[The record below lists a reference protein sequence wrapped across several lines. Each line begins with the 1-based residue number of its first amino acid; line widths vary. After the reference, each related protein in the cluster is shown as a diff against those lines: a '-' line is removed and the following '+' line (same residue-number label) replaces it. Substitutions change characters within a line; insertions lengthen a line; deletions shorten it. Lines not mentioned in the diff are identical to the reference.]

1 MGRGNSRYL
10 DEVMSRPQELS
21 SEFVRALQEVVGAG
35 HVLTDDLDA
44 YGTDWT
50 GRFIGSPSVVVR
62 PATTSEVSQVLQLCS
77 KHNVAVVPQG
87 GNTGLVGGT
96 VADEGHVIVSTR
108 RLNSLGPVDAVS
120 QQISVGAGVTVEQVH
135 EASKIHGLRYA
146 VDFGARGSATIGG
159 TIATNAGGINVLRF
173 GSTRHQVVG
182 IEAVL
187 PNGDVIEHMAGL
199 MKDNTGYDLASLMC
213 GSEGTLGI
221 VTAARLRLLPLH
233 STKTTVLLGCDS
245 TQEVVNVVQGIRQQF
260 DSLDAAELFY
270 ADGANL
276 VAQAFNVAIP
286 FTASVYLLLEFS
298 ADVDLASDIERHLVQ
313 SNFSGP
319 SAVAQ
324 DELGRARLWRLREEH
339 TAAIS
344 THGVPHKFDVT
355 VAVSNLPD
363 FIGETRQRI
372 FETHAD
378 WTVFIFGH
386 AADGNMHVN
395 VLGPSATDELVDEI
409 VLQVVAEF
417 NGSISAEHGIGS
429 AKKKWLSLSRS
440 HNEIA
445 MMKAIKGAIDPQ
457 GMMNPNTLFVT

>member
-1 MGRGNSRYL
+1 MTGQEKALNSACV
-10 DEVMSRPQELS
+10 E
-21 SEFVRALQEVVGAG
+21 ALQQVVGPE
-35 HVLTDDLDA
+35 HVLMSDLGS

-50 GRFIGSPSVVVR
+50 GRFIGAPSAVVR
-62 PATTSEVSQVLQLCS
+62 PANTSEVSQILQVCS
-77 KHNVAVVPQG
+77 KYNIAVVPQG

-108 RLNSLGPVDAVS
+108 RLQSLGPVDVAS
-120 QQISVGAGVTVEQVH
+120 PQISVGAGTTVEQVQ
-135 EASKIHGLRYA
+135 EVATSHGLRYA

-199 MKDNTGYDLASLMC
+199 IKDNTGYDLASLLC

-221 VTAARLRLLPLH
+221 ITAARLRLVPLH
-233 STKTTVLLGCDS
+233 TSRTTVLLGCES
-245 TQEVVNVVQGIRQQF
+245 TQEVVNVVQGIRQHF

-276 VAQAFNVAIP
+276 VAKAFDVQIP
-286 FTASVYLLLEFS
+286 FLAPAYLLLEFS
-298 ADVDLASDIERHLVQ
+298 ADVDLAADIESHLAQ
-313 SNFSGP
+313 SNFSGV

-324 DELGRARLWRLREEH
+324 DESGRARLWRLREEH

-344 THGVPHKFDVT
+344 VQGVPHKFDVT
-355 VAVSNLPD
+355 VAVSDLPE
-363 FIGETRQRI
+363 FVMKIRQRI
-372 FETHAD
+372 AETNAD

-395 VLGPSATDELVDEI
+395 VLGPSANDELVDEV

-417 NGSISAEHGIGS
+417 KGSISAEHGIGS
-429 AKKKWLSLSRS
+429 AKKKWLPLSRS
-440 HNEIA
+440 QNEIA
-445 MMKAIKGAIDPQ
+445 MMKAIKDAIDPQ
-457 GMMNPNTLFVT
+457 GLMNPNTLFAM

>member
-1 MGRGNSRYL
+1 MQVRLGRGNSGYL
-10 DEVMSRPQELS
+10 DQVNLS
-21 SEFVRALQEVVGAG
+21 PEFVEALRLVVGG
-35 HVLTDDLDA
+35 NNVLAEDLA
-44 YGTDWT
+44 SYGTDWT
-50 GRFIGSPSVVVR
+50 GRFIGSPSLVVR
-62 PATTSEVSQVLQLCS
+62 PGSTSEVSQVMHLCS
-77 KHNVAVVPQG
+77 QHNVAVVPQG

-96 VADEGHVIVSTR
+96 LADDGQIILSTSR
-108 RLNSLGPVDAVS
+108 INWIGSIDAVS
-120 QQISVGAGVTVEQVH
+120 QQISVGAGATVEQVQ
-135 EASKIHGLRYA
+135 ESAKQFGLRYA
-146 VDFGARGSATIGG
+146 VDFGARGSAMIGG
-159 TIATNAGGINVLRF
+159 TIATNAGGINVLRY
-173 GSTRHQVVG
+173 GSTRQQLVG

-199 MKDNTGYDLASLMC
+199 IKDNTGYDIASLLC

-233 STKTTVLLGCDS
+233 TSRTTVLLGCDS
-245 TQEVVNVVQGIRQQF
+245 TEEVVHVVQGVRQQF

-276 VAQAFNVAIP
+276 VAEAFNVAIP
-286 FTASVYLLLEFS
+286 FVAPVYLLLEFS
-298 ADVDLASDIERHLVQ
+298 AEVDLASDIERHLAQ
-313 SNFSGP
+313 SNFAGL

-355 VAVSNLPD
+355 VAVSDLPK
-363 FIGETRQRI
+363 FIVKTRQRI
-372 FETHAD
+372 SETNAD
-378 WTVFIFGH
+378 WTVYIFGH

-395 VLGPSATDELVDEI
+395 VLGPSATDELVDEV

-417 NGSISAEHGIGS
+417 KGSISAEHGIGS

-440 HNEIA
+440 QNEIA

-457 GMMNPNTLFVT
+457 GLMNPNNLFAM

>member
-1 MGRGNSRYL
+1 MT
-10 DEVMSRPQELS
+10 SRPQALS
-21 SEFVRALQEVVGAG
+21 SEFVESLQQVVGDA
-35 HVLTDDLDA
+35 HVLTDDLA
-44 YGTDWT
+44 GYGTDWT
-50 GRFIGSPSVVVR
+50 GRFIGAPSVVVR
-62 PATTSEVSQVLQLCS
+62 PANTSEVSHILQLCS
-77 KHNVAVVPQG
+77 KHNIAVVPQG

-96 VADEGHVIVSTR
+96 LASEGHVIVSTR
-108 RLNSLGPVDAVS
+108 RLNSLGPVDAAS

-135 EASKIHGLRYA
+135 EAAKSHGLRYA

-199 MKDNTGYDLASLMC
+199 IKDNTGYDIASLLC

-233 STKTTVLLGCDS
+233 TSRTTILLGCDS

-260 DSLDAAELFY
+260 DSLDAAELFFI
-270 ADGANL
+270 DGANL

-298 ADVDLASDIERHLVQ
+298 ADVDLASDIERHLART
-313 SNFSGP
+313 NFSGS

-324 DELGRARLWRLREEH
+324 DELGRAKLWRLREEH

-344 THGVPHKFDVT
+344 MHGVPHKFDVT
-355 VAVSNLPD
+355 VAVSDLPK
-363 FIGETRQRI
+363 FIEKTRQGI
-372 FETHAD
+372 SETNAD

-395 VLGPSATDELVDEI
+395 VLGPSATDELVDEV

-417 NGSISAEHGIGS
+417 KGSISAEHGIGS

-457 GMMNPNTLFVT
+457 GMMNPNTLFAM

>member
-1 MGRGNSRYL
+1 MQVRLGRGNSGYL
-10 DEVMSRPQELS
+10 DQVSLNP
-21 SEFVRALQEVVGAG
+21 EFVEALRLIVGG
-35 HVLTDDLDA
+35 NNVLAEDLA
-44 YGTDWT
+44 SYGTDWT
-50 GRFIGSPSVVVR
+50 GRFIGSPSLVVR
-62 PATTSEVSQVLQLCS
+62 PGSTSEVSQVMHLCS
-77 KHNVAVVPQG
+77 KHNIAVVPQG

-96 VADEGHVIVSTR
+96 VASEGHVIVSTQ
-108 RLNSLGPVDAVS
+108 RLNSLGPVDAAS

-135 EASKIHGLRYA
+135 EVAKSNGMRYA

-199 MKDNTGYDLASLMC
+199 IKDNTGYDIASLLC

-233 STKTTVLLGCDS
+233 TSRTTVLLGCDS
-245 TQEVVNVVQGIRQQF
+245 TEEVVHVVQRIRQQF

-276 VAQAFNVAIP
+276 VAEAFNVAIP
-286 FTASVYLLLEFS
+286 FVAPVYLLLEFS
-298 ADVDLASDIERHLVQ
+298 ADVDLALDIESHLAQ
-313 SNFSGP
+313 SNFAGL

-324 DELGRARLWRLREEH
+324 DDLGRARLWRLREEH

-344 THGVPHKFDVT
+344 MHGVPHKFDVT
-355 VAVSNLPD
+355 VAVSDLPE
-363 FIGETRQRI
+363 FIVKTRQRI
-372 FETHAD
+372 SETNED
-378 WTVFIFGH
+378 WKVFIFGH

-395 VLGPSATDELVDEI
+395 VLGPSATDELVDEV

-417 NGSISAEHGIGS
+417 KGSISAEHGIGS
-429 AKKKWLSLSRS
+429 AKKMWLSLSRS
-440 HNEIA
+440 QNEIA

-457 GMMNPNTLFVT
+457 GMMNPNTLFAM

>member
-1 MGRGNSRYL
+1 M
-10 DEVMSRPQELS
+10 VTSRPQALS
-21 SEFVRALQEVVGAG
+21 SEFVESLQQVVGDA
-35 HVLTDDLDA
+35 HVLTDDLA
-44 YGTDWT
+44 GYGTDWT
-50 GRFIGSPSVVVR
+50 GRFIGAPSVVVR
-62 PATTSEVSQVLQLCS
+62 PANTSEVSHILQLCS
-77 KHNVAVVPQG
+77 KHNIAVVPQG

-96 VADEGHVIVSTR
+96 LASEGHVIVSTR
-108 RLNSLGPVDAVS
+108 RLNSLGPVDAAS

-135 EASKIHGLRYA
+135 EVAKSNGMRYA

-199 MKDNTGYDLASLMC
+199 MKDNTGYDIASLLC

-233 STKTTVLLGCDS
+233 TSRTTVLLGCDS
-245 TQEVVNVVQGIRQQF
+245 TEEVVHVVQRIRQQF

-276 VAQAFNVAIP
+276 VAEAFNVAIP
-286 FTASVYLLLEFS
+286 FVAPVYLLLEFS
-298 ADVDLASDIERHLVQ
+298 ADVDLALDIESHLAQ
-313 SNFSGP
+313 SNFAGL

-324 DELGRARLWRLREEH
+324 DDLGRARLWRLREEH

-344 THGVPHKFDVT
+344 MHGVPHKFDVT
-355 VAVSNLPD
+355 VAVSDLPE
-363 FIGETRQRI
+363 FIVKTRQRI
-372 FETHAD
+372 SETNED
-378 WTVFIFGH
+378 WKVFIFGH

-395 VLGPSATDELVDEI
+395 VLGPSATDELVDEV

-417 NGSISAEHGIGS
+417 KGSISAEHGIGS

-440 HNEIA
+440 QNEIA

-457 GMMNPNTLFVT
+457 GMMNPNTLFAM

>member
-1 MGRGNSRYL
+1 MTG
-10 DEVMSRPQELS
+10 QEKALS
-21 SEFVRALQEVVGAG
+21 SEFLESLQQVVGSA
-35 HVLTDDLDA
+35 HVLTDDLVG

-50 GRFIGSPSVVVR
+50 GRFIGTPSVVVR
-62 PATTSEVSQVLQLCS
+62 PANTSEVSHILQLCW
-77 KHNVAVVPQG
+77 KHNIAVVPQG

-96 VADEGHVIVSTR
+96 LASEGHVIVSTL

-120 QQISVGAGVTVEQVH
+120 QQISVGAGATVEQVQ
-135 EASKIHGLRYA
+135 EAAKQFGLRYA
-146 VDFGARGSATIGG
+146 VDFGARGSATIGW

-199 MKDNTGYDLASLMC
+199 IKDNTGYDIASLLC

-233 STKTTVLLGCDS
+233 ISRTTVLLGCDS
-245 TQEVVNVVQGIRQQF
+245 TEEVVHVVQRIRQQF

-270 ADGANL
+270 ADGADL
-276 VAQAFNVAIP
+276 VAEAFNVAIP
-286 FTASVYLLLEFS
+286 FVAPVYLLLEFS
-298 ADVDLASDIERHLVQ
+298 ADVDLASDIERHLAQ
-313 SNFSGP
+313 SNFAGL

-324 DELGRARLWRLREEH
+324 DEMGRAGLWRLREEH

-344 THGVPHKFDVT
+344 THGVHHKFDVT
-355 VAVSNLPD
+355 VAVSDLPK
-363 FIGETRQRI
+363 FIEKTRQRI
-372 FETHAD
+372 FETNAD
-378 WTVFIFGH
+378 WTVFIFGN

-395 VLGPSATDELVDEI
+395 VLGPSATDELVDEV

-417 NGSISAEHGIGS
+417 KGSISAEHGIGS

-440 HNEIA
+440 HNEIV

-457 GMMNPNTLFVT
+457 GLMNPNTLFAN

>member
-1 MGRGNSRYL
+1 
-10 DEVMSRPQELS
+10 MSP
-21 SEFVRALQEVVGAG
+21 EFVEALRLIVGG
-35 HVLTDDLDA
+35 NNVLAEDLA
-44 YGTDWT
+44 SYGTDWT
-50 GRFIGSPSVVVR
+50 GRFIGCPSLVVR
-62 PATTSEVSQVLQLCS
+62 PGSTIEVSQVMHLCS
-77 KHNVAVVPQG
+77 QHNVAVVPQG

-96 VADEGHVIVSTR
+96 LADDGQIILSTSR
-108 RLNSLGPVDAVS
+108 INWIGSVDAVS
-120 QQISVGAGVTVEQVH
+120 QQISVGAGVTVEQVQ
-135 EASKIHGLRYA
+135 EAAKQFGLRYA

-187 PNGDVIEHMAGL
+187 PNSDVIEHMAGL
-199 MKDNTGYDLASLMC
+199 IKDNTGYDIASLLC

-233 STKTTVLLGCDS
+233 TSRTTVLLGCGS
-245 TQEVVNVVQGIRQQF
+245 TEEVVHIVQGIRQQF
-260 DSLDAAELFY
+260 NSLDAAELFY

-276 VAQAFNVAIP
+276 VAEAFNVAIP
-286 FTASVYLLLEFS
+286 FATPVYLLLEFS
-298 ADVDLASDIERHLVQ
+298 ADVDLSSDIERHLART
-313 SNFSGP
+313 NFSGS

-355 VAVSNLPD
+355 VAVSDLGR
-363 FIGETRQRI
+363 FIVKTRQRI
-372 FETHAD
+372 SETNAD
-378 WTVFIFGH
+378 WTVYIFGH

>member
-1 MGRGNSRYL
+1 MTGQPKVLTS
-10 DEVMSRPQELS
+10 EVVE
-21 SEFVRALQEVVGAG
+21 ALQQVVGVE
-35 HVLTDDLDA
+35 HVLTSDLSS

-62 PATTSEVSQVLQLCS
+62 PANTSEVSRILMLCS
-77 KHNVAVVPQG
+77 KHNIAVVPQG

-108 RLNSLGPVDAVS
+108 RLNSLGPVDAAS
-120 QQISVGAGVTVEQVH
+120 QQISAGAGVTVEQVH
-135 EASKIHGLRYA
+135 EAVKSHGLRYA

-199 MKDNTGYDLASLMC
+199 IKDNTGYDLASLMC

-233 STKTTVLLGCDS
+233 TSRTTILLGCDS

-260 DSLDAAELFY
+260 DSLDAAEMFY

-276 VAQAFNVAIP
+276 VAEAFNVVIP
-286 FTASVYLLLEFS
+286 FVAPVYLLLEFS
-298 ADVDLASDIERHLVQ
+298 ADVDLASDIDNHLAQ
-313 SNFSGP
+313 SNFAGS

-355 VAVSNLPD
+355 VAVSDLPQL
-363 FIGETRQRI
+363 IEKTRQRI
-372 FETHAD
+372 FETNAD

-395 VLGPSATDELVDEI
+395 VLGPSATDELVDEV

-417 NGSISAEHGIGS
+417 KGSISAEHGIGS

-445 MMKAIKGAIDPQ
+445 MMTAIKGAIDPQ
-457 GMMNPNTLFVT
+457 GMMNPNTLFVM

>member
-1 MGRGNSRYL
+1 VQVRLGRGNSGYL
-10 DEVMSRPQELS
+10 DQVSLS
-21 SEFVRALQEVVGAG
+21 PEFVEALRLVVGG
-35 HVLTDDLDA
+35 NNVLAEGLA
-44 YGTDWT
+44 SYGTDWT
-50 GRFIGSPSVVVR
+50 GRFIGSPSLVVR
-62 PATTSEVSQVLQLCS
+62 PGSTSEVSEVMHLCS
-77 KHNVAVVPQG
+77 QHNVAVVPQG

-96 VADEGHVIVSTR
+96 LADDGQIILSTSR
-108 RLNSLGPVDAVS
+108 INWIGSVDAVS
-120 QQISVGAGVTVEQVH
+120 QQISVGAGVTVEQVQ
-135 EASKIHGLRYA
+135 ESAKQFGLRYA
-146 VDFGARGSATIGG
+146 VDFGARGSAMIGG
-159 TIATNAGGINVLRF
+159 TIATNAGGINVLRY
-173 GSTRHQVVG
+173 GSTRQQLVG

-199 MKDNTGYDLASLMC
+199 IKDNTGYDITSLLC

-233 STKTTVLLGCDS
+233 TSRTTVLLGCDS
-245 TQEVVNVVQGIRQQF
+245 TEEVVHVVQGVRQQF

-276 VAQAFNVAIP
+276 VAEAFNVAIP
-286 FTASVYLLLEFS
+286 FVAPVYLLLEFS
-298 ADVDLASDIERHLVQ
+298 ADVDLASDIERHLAQ
-313 SNFSGP
+313 SNFAGL

-355 VAVSNLPD
+355 VAVSDLPK
-363 FIGETRQRI
+363 FIVKTRQRI
-372 FETHAD
+372 FETNAD
-378 WTVFIFGH
+378 WSVFIFGH

-395 VLGPSATDELVDEI
+395 VMGPTANDELVDEV
-409 VLQVVAEF
+409 VLQVVADF

-440 HNEIA
+440 QTEID

-457 GMMNPNTLFVT
+457 GLMNPNTLFV

>member
-1 MGRGNSRYL
+1 
-10 DEVMSRPQELS
+10 
-21 SEFVRALQEVVGAG
+21 
-35 HVLTDDLDA
+35 
-44 YGTDWT
+44 
-50 GRFIGSPSVVVR
+50 
-62 PATTSEVSQVLQLCS
+62 VSHILQLCS
-77 KHNVAVVPQG
+77 KHNIAVVPQG

-96 VADEGHVIVSTR
+96 LASEGHVIVSTR
-108 RLNSLGPVDAVS
+108 RLNSLGPVDAAS

-135 EASKIHGLRYA
+135 EAAKSHGLRYA

-199 MKDNTGYDLASLMC
+199 IKDNTGYDIASLLC

-233 STKTTVLLGCDS
+233 TSRTTILLGCDS

-260 DSLDAAELFY
+260 DSLDAAELFFI
-270 ADGANL
+270 DGANL
-276 VAQAFNVAIP
+276 VAEAFNVAIP
-286 FTASVYLLLEFS
+286 FVAPVYLLLEFS
-298 ADVDLASDIERHLVQ
+298 ADVDLASDIESHLAQ
-313 SNFSGP
+313 SNFAGL

-324 DELGRARLWRLREEH
+324 DELGRAKLWRLREEH

-344 THGVPHKFDVT
+344 MHGVPHKFDVT
-355 VAVSNLPD
+355 VAVSDLPK
-363 FIGETRQRI
+363 FIEKTRQGI
-372 FETHAD
+372 SETNAD

-395 VLGPSATDELVDEI
+395 VLGPSATDELVDEV

-417 NGSISAEHGIGS
+417 KGSISAEHGIGS

-457 GMMNPNTLFVT
+457 GMMNPNTLFAM

>member
-1 MGRGNSRYL
+1 
-10 DEVMSRPQELS
+10 MSP
-21 SEFVRALQEVVGAG
+21 EFVEALRLIVGG
-35 HVLTDDLDA
+35 NNVLAEDLA
-44 YGTDWT
+44 SYGTDWT
-50 GRFIGSPSVVVR
+50 GRFIGCPSLVVR
-62 PATTSEVSQVLQLCS
+62 PGSTIEVSQVMHLCS
-77 KHNVAVVPQG
+77 QHNVAVVPQG

-96 VADEGHVIVSTR
+96 LADDGQIILSTSR
-108 RLNSLGPVDAVS
+108 IIWIGSVDVVS
-120 QQISVGAGVTVEQVH
+120 QQISVGAGVTVEQVQ
-135 EASKIHGLRYA
+135 EAAKQFGLRYA

-187 PNGDVIEHMAGL
+187 PNSDVIEHMAGL
-199 MKDNTGYDLASLMC
+199 IKDNTGYDIASLLC

-233 STKTTVLLGCDS
+233 TSRTTVLLGCGS
-245 TQEVVNVVQGIRQQF
+245 TEEVVHIVQGIRQQF
-260 DSLDAAELFY
+260 NSLDAAELFY

-276 VAQAFNVAIP
+276 VAEAFNVAIP
-286 FTASVYLLLEFS
+286 FATPVYLLLEFS
-298 ADVDLASDIERHLVQ
+298 ADVDLSSDIERHLART
-313 SNFSGP
+313 NFSGS

-355 VAVSNLPD
+355 VAVSDLGR
-363 FIGETRQRI
+363 FIVKTRQRI
-372 FETHAD
+372 SETNAD
-378 WTVFIFGH
+378 WTVYIFGH

-395 VLGPSATDELVDEI
+395 VLGPSATDELVDEV

-417 NGSISAEHGIGS
+417 KGSISAEHGIGS
-429 AKKKWLSLSRS
+429 AKKKWLSMSRS
-440 HNEIA
+440 QNEIA

-457 GMMNPNTLFVT
+457 GLMNPNTLFVT

>member
-1 MGRGNSRYL
+1 
-10 DEVMSRPQELS
+10 
-21 SEFVRALQEVVGAG
+21 
-35 HVLTDDLDA
+35 
-44 YGTDWT
+44 
-50 GRFIGSPSVVVR
+50 
-62 PATTSEVSQVLQLCS
+62 
-77 KHNVAVVPQG
+77 
-87 GNTGLVGGT
+87 
-96 VADEGHVIVSTR
+96 
-108 RLNSLGPVDAVS
+108 
-120 QQISVGAGVTVEQVH
+120 
-135 EASKIHGLRYA
+135 LRYA

-199 MKDNTGYDLASLMC
+199 IKDNTGYDIASLLC

-221 VTAARLRLLPLH
+221 VSAARLRLLPLH
-233 STKTTVLLGCDS
+233 TSRTTVLLGCDS
-245 TQEVVNVVQGIRQQF
+245 TEEVVHVVQGIRQQF

-276 VAQAFNVAIP
+276 VAEAFNVAIP
-286 FTASVYLLLEFS
+286 FVAPVYLLLEFS
-298 ADVDLASDIERHLVQ
+298 ADVDLASDIDKHLAQ
-313 SNFSGP
+313 SKFAGS

-324 DELGRARLWRLREEH
+324 DELGRAKLWRLREEH

-355 VAVSNLPD
+355 VAVSDLPE
-363 FIGETRQRI
+363 FIDKTRQRI
-372 FETHAD
+372 SETNAD
-378 WTVFIFGH
+378 WKVFIFGH

-395 VLGPSATDELVDEI
+395 VLGPSATDELVDEV

-417 NGSISAEHGIGS
+417 KGSISAEHGIGS

-440 HNEIA
+440 HNEIV

-457 GMMNPNTLFVT
+457 GLMNPNTLFAN

>member
-1 MGRGNSRYL
+1 M
-10 DEVMSRPQELS
+10 
-21 SEFVRALQEVVGAG
+21 
-35 HVLTDDLDA
+35 H
-44 YGTDWT
+44 
-50 GRFIGSPSVVVR
+50 
-62 PATTSEVSQVLQLCS
+62 LCS
-77 KHNVAVVPQG
+77 QHNVAVAPQG

-96 VADEGHVIVSTR
+96 LADDGQIILSTSR
-108 RLNSLGPVDAVS
+108 IKWIGSVDALS
-120 QQISVGAGVTVEQVH
+120 QQISVGAGVTVEQVQ
-135 EASKIHGLRYA
+135 EAAKQFDLRYA

-199 MKDNTGYDLASLMC
+199 IKDNTGYDIASLLC

-221 VTAARLRLLPLH
+221 VTAARLRLVPRR
-233 STKTTVLLGCDS
+233 TRRVTALLGCDS
-245 TQEVVNVVQGIRQQF
+245 TEEVVHVVQEIRQQF

-276 VAQAFNVAIP
+276 VAEAFNVAIP
-286 FTASVYLLLEFS
+286 FVAPVYLLLEFS
-298 ADVDLASDIERHLVQ
+298 ADVDLASDIERHLAQ
-313 SNFSGP
+313 SNFAGL

-344 THGVPHKFDVT
+344 MHGVPHKFDVT
-355 VAVSNLPD
+355 VAVSDLPE
-363 FIGETRQRI
+363 FIVKTRQRI
-372 FETHAD
+372 SETNAD
-378 WTVFIFGH
+378 WKVFIFGH

-395 VLGPSATDELVDEI
+395 VLGPSATDELVDEV

-417 NGSISAEHGIGS
+417 KGSISAEHGIGS

-440 HNEIA
+440 QNEIA

-457 GMMNPNTLFVT
+457 GMMNPNTLFAM

>member
-1 MGRGNSRYL
+1 
-10 DEVMSRPQELS
+10 MSP
-21 SEFVRALQEVVGAG
+21 EFVEALRLIVGG
-35 HVLTDDLDA
+35 NNVLAEDLA
-44 YGTDWT
+44 SYGTDWT
-50 GRFIGSPSVVVR
+50 GRFIGCPSLVVR
-62 PATTSEVSQVLQLCS
+62 PGSTIEVSQVMHLCS
-77 KHNVAVVPQG
+77 QHNVAVVPQG

-96 VADEGHVIVSTR
+96 LADDGQIILSTSR
-108 RLNSLGPVDAVS
+108 INWIGSVDAVS
-120 QQISVGAGVTVEQVH
+120 QQISVGAGVTVEQVQ
-135 EASKIHGLRYA
+135 EAAKQFGLRYA

-187 PNGDVIEHMAGL
+187 PNSDVIEHMAGL
-199 MKDNTGYDLASLMC
+199 IKDNTGYDIASLLC

-233 STKTTVLLGCDS
+233 TSRTTVLLGCGS
-245 TQEVVNVVQGIRQQF
+245 TEEVVHIVQGIRQQF
-260 DSLDAAELFY
+260 NSLDAAELFY

-276 VAQAFNVAIP
+276 VAEAFNVAIP
-286 FTASVYLLLEFS
+286 FATPVYLLLEFS
-298 ADVDLASDIERHLVQ
+298 ADVDLSSDIERHLART
-313 SNFSGP
+313 NFSGS

-355 VAVSNLPD
+355 VAVSDLGR
-363 FIGETRQRI
+363 FIVKTRQRI
-372 FETHAD
+372 SETNAD
-378 WTVFIFGH
+378 WTVYIFGH

-395 VLGPSATDELVDEI
+395 VLGPSATDELVDEV
-409 VLQVVAEF
+409 VLLVVAEF

-457 GMMNPNTLFVT
+457 GLMNPNTLFAM

>member
-1 MGRGNSRYL
+1 MQVRLGRGNSGYL
-10 DEVMSRPQELS
+10 DQVNLS
-21 SEFVRALQEVVGAG
+21 PEFVEALRLIVGG
-35 HVLTDDLDA
+35 NNVLAEDLA
-44 YGTDWT
+44 SYGTDWT
-50 GRFIGSPSVVVR
+50 GRFIGSPSLVVR
-62 PATTSEVSQVLQLCS
+62 PGSTSEVSQVMQLCS

-96 VADEGHVIVSTR
+96 LADDGQIILSTSR
-108 RLNSLGPVDAVS
+108 INWIGSVDAVS
-120 QQISVGAGVTVEQVH
+120 QQISVGAGATVEQVQ
-135 EASKIHGLRYA
+135 EAAKQFDLRYA

-199 MKDNTGYDLASLMC
+199 MKDNTGYDIASLLC

-233 STKTTVLLGCDS
+233 TSRTTVLLGCDS
-245 TQEVVNVVQGIRQQF
+245 TEEVVHVVQRIRQQF

-276 VAQAFNVAIP
+276 VAEAFNVAIP
-286 FTASVYLLLEFS
+286 FVAPVYLLLEFS
-298 ADVDLASDIERHLVQ
+298 ADVDLALDIESHLAQ
-313 SNFSGP
+313 SNFAGL

-324 DELGRARLWRLREEH
+324 DDLGRARLWRLREEH

-355 VAVSNLPD
+355 VAVSDLPE
-363 FIGETRQRI
+363 FIVKTRQRI
-372 FETHAD
+372 SETNED
-378 WTVFIFGH
+378 WKVFIFGH

-395 VLGPSATDELVDEI
+395 VLGPSATDELVDEV

-417 NGSISAEHGIGS
+417 KGSISAEHGIGS

-440 HNEIA
+440 QNEIA

-457 GMMNPNTLFVT
+457 GMMNPNTLFAM

>member
-1 MGRGNSRYL
+1 
-10 DEVMSRPQELS
+10 
-21 SEFVRALQEVVGAG
+21 
-35 HVLTDDLDA
+35 
-44 YGTDWT
+44 
-50 GRFIGSPSVVVR
+50 
-62 PATTSEVSQVLQLCS
+62 
-77 KHNVAVVPQG
+77 
-87 GNTGLVGGT
+87 
-96 VADEGHVIVSTR
+96 VIVSTR
-108 RLNSLGPVDAVS
+108 RLNSLGPVDAAS

-135 EASKIHGLRYA
+135 EAAKSHGLRYA

-199 MKDNTGYDLASLMC
+199 MKDNTGYDIASLLC

-233 STKTTVLLGCDS
+233 TSRTTVLLGCDS
-245 TQEVVNVVQGIRQQF
+245 TEEVVHVVQRIRQQF

-276 VAQAFNVAIP
+276 VAEAFNVAIP
-286 FTASVYLLLEFS
+286 FVAPVYLLLEFS
-298 ADVDLASDIERHLVQ
+298 ADVDLASDIESHFAQ
-313 SNFSGP
+313 SNFAGL
-319 SAVAQ
+319 SAIAQ
-324 DELGRARLWRLREEH
+324 DELGRSKLWRLREEH

-355 VAVSNLPD
+355 VAVSDLPK
-363 FIGETRQRI
+363 FIVKTRQRI
-372 FETHAD
+372 SETNAD
-378 WTVFIFGH
+378 WKVFIFGH

-395 VLGPSATDELVDEI
+395 VLGPSATDELVDEV

-417 NGSISAEHGIGS
+417 KGSISAEHGIGS

-457 GMMNPNTLFVT
+457 GMMNPNTLFAM

>member
-1 MGRGNSRYL
+1 VTG
-10 DEVMSRPQELS
+10 QEKALS
-21 SEFVRALQEVVGAG
+21 SEFLESLQQVVGSA
-35 HVLTDDLDA
+35 HVLTDDLVG

-50 GRFIGSPSVVVR
+50 GRFIGTPSVVVR
-62 PATTSEVSQVLQLCS
+62 PANTSEVSHILQLCW
-77 KHNVAVVPQG
+77 KHNIAVVPQG

-96 VADEGHVIVSTR
+96 LASEGHVIVSTL

-120 QQISVGAGVTVEQVH
+120 QQISVGAGATVEQVQ
-135 EASKIHGLRYA
+135 EAAKQFGLRYA

-199 MKDNTGYDLASLMC
+199 IKDNTGYDIASLLC

-233 STKTTVLLGCDS
+233 TFRTTVLLGCGS
-245 TQEVVNVVQGIRQQF
+245 TEEVVHVVQGVRQKF

-276 VAQAFNVAIP
+276 VAEAFNVVIP
-286 FTASVYLLLEFS
+286 FVAPVYLLLEFS
-298 ADVDLASDIERHLVQ
+298 ADVDLASDIERHLAQ
-313 SNFSGP
+313 SNFAGL

-324 DELGRARLWRLREEH
+324 DEMGRAGLWRLREEH

-355 VAVSNLPD
+355 VAVSDLPK
-363 FIGETRQRI
+363 FIEKTRQRI
-372 FETHAD
+372 FETNAD

-395 VLGPSATDELVDEI
+395 VLGPSATDELVVEV

-417 NGSISAEHGIGS
+417 KGSISAEHGIGS

-440 HNEIA
+440 QNEIV

-457 GMMNPNTLFVT
+457 GMMNPNTLFTM

>member
-1 MGRGNSRYL
+1 M
-10 DEVMSRPQELS
+10 
-21 SEFVRALQEVVGAG
+21 
-35 HVLTDDLDA
+35 H
-44 YGTDWT
+44 
-50 GRFIGSPSVVVR
+50 
-62 PATTSEVSQVLQLCS
+62 LCS
-77 KHNVAVVPQG
+77 QHNVAVVPQG

-96 VADEGHVIVSTR
+96 LADDGQIILSTSR
-108 RLNSLGPVDAVS
+108 INWIGSVDAVS
-120 QQISVGAGVTVEQVH
+120 QQISVGAGVTVEQVQ
-135 EASKIHGLRYA
+135 EAAKQLGLRYA

-187 PNGDVIEHMAGL
+187 PNSDVIEHMAGL
-199 MKDNTGYDLASLMC
+199 IKDNTGYDIASLLC

-233 STKTTVLLGCDS
+233 TSRTTVLLGCGS
-245 TQEVVNVVQGIRQQF
+245 TEEVVHIVQGIRQQF

-276 VAQAFNVAIP
+276 VAEAFNVAIP
-286 FTASVYLLLEFS
+286 FAAPVYLLLEFS
-298 ADVDLASDIERHLVQ
+298 ADVDLSSDVERHLART
-313 SNFSGP
+313 NFSGA

-355 VAVSNLPD
+355 VAVSDLAR
-363 FIGETRQRI
+363 FIVKTRQRI
-372 FETHAD
+372 SETNAD
-378 WTVFIFGH
+378 WTVYIFGH

-395 VLGPSATDELVDEI
+395 VLGPSATDELVDEV

-440 HNEIA
+440 HNEIV

-457 GMMNPNTLFVT
+457 GLMNPNTLFAM

>member
-1 MGRGNSRYL
+1 
-10 DEVMSRPQELS
+10 
-21 SEFVRALQEVVGAG
+21 
-35 HVLTDDLDA
+35 
-44 YGTDWT
+44 
-50 GRFIGSPSVVVR
+50 
-62 PATTSEVSQVLQLCS
+62 VSHILQLCW
-77 KHNVAVVPQG
+77 KHNIAVVPQG

-96 VADEGHVIVSTR
+96 LASEGHVIVSTR
-108 RLNSLGPVDAVS
+108 RLNSLGPVDAAS

-135 EASKIHGLRYA
+135 EAAKSHGLRYA

-199 MKDNTGYDLASLMC
+199 IKDNTGYDIASLLC

-221 VTAARLRLLPLH
+221 VSAARLRLLPLH
-233 STKTTVLLGCDS
+233 TSRTTVLLGCDS
-245 TQEVVNVVQGIRQQF
+245 TEEVVHVVQGIRQQF

-276 VAQAFNVAIP
+276 VAEAFNVAIP
-286 FTASVYLLLEFS
+286 FVAPVYLLLEFS
-298 ADVDLASDIERHLVQ
+298 ADVDLASDIESHFAQ
-313 SNFSGP
+313 SNFAGL
-319 SAVAQ
+319 SAIAQ
-324 DELGRARLWRLREEH
+324 DELGRSKLWRLREEH

-355 VAVSNLPD
+355 VAVSDLPK
-363 FIGETRQRI
+363 FIVKTRQRI
-372 FETHAD
+372 SETNAD
-378 WTVFIFGH
+378 WKVFIFGH

-395 VLGPSATDELVDEI
+395 VLGPSATDELVDEV

-417 NGSISAEHGIGS
+417 KGSISAEHGIGS

-457 GMMNPNTLFVT
+457 GMMNPNTLFAM

>member
-1 MGRGNSRYL
+1 M
-10 DEVMSRPQELS
+10 
-21 SEFVRALQEVVGAG
+21 
-35 HVLTDDLDA
+35 H
-44 YGTDWT
+44 
-50 GRFIGSPSVVVR
+50 
-62 PATTSEVSQVLQLCS
+62 LCS
-77 KHNVAVVPQG
+77 QHNVAVVPQG

-96 VADEGHVIVSTR
+96 LADDGQIILSTSR
-108 RLNSLGPVDAVS
+108 INWIGSVDAVS
-120 QQISVGAGVTVEQVH
+120 QQISVGAGVTVEQVQ
-135 EASKIHGLRYA
+135 EAAKQFGLRYA

-187 PNGDVIEHMAGL
+187 PNSDVIEHMAGL
-199 MKDNTGYDLASLMC
+199 IKDNTGYDIASLLC

-233 STKTTVLLGCDS
+233 TSRTTVLLGCGS
-245 TQEVVNVVQGIRQQF
+245 TEEVVHIVQGIRQQF
-260 DSLDAAELFY
+260 NSLDAAELFY

-276 VAQAFNVAIP
+276 VAEAFNVAIP
-286 FTASVYLLLEFS
+286 FAAPVYLLVEFS
-298 ADVDLASDIERHLVQ
+298 ADVDLSSDIERHLART
-313 SNFSGP
+313 NFSGS

-355 VAVSNLPD
+355 VAVSDLAR
-363 FIGETRQRI
+363 FIVKTRQRI
-372 FETHAD
+372 SETNAD
-378 WTVFIFGH
+378 WTVYIFGH

-395 VLGPSATDELVDEI
+395 VLGPSTTDELVDEV

-417 NGSISAEHGIGS
+417 KGSISAEHGIGS
-429 AKKKWLSLSRS
+429 AKKKWLSMSRS
-440 HNEIA
+440 QNEIA

-457 GMMNPNTLFVT
+457 GLMNPNTLFVT

>member
-1 MGRGNSRYL
+1 
-10 DEVMSRPQELS
+10 
-21 SEFVRALQEVVGAG
+21 VRALQEVVGAG
-35 HVLTDDLDA
+35 HVLTDDLA
-44 YGTDWT
+44 SYGTDWT

-62 PATTSEVSQVLQLCS
+62 PANTSEVSHILQLCS
-77 KHNVAVVPQG
+77 KFNIAVVPQG

-108 RLNSLGPVDAVS
+108 RLNSLGPVDAAS

-135 EASKIHGLRYA
+135 EAAKSHGLRYA

-182 IEAVL
+182 IKAVL

-199 MKDNTGYDLASLMC
+199 IKDNTGYDIASLLC

-233 STKTTVLLGCDS
+233 TSRTTVLLGCDS
-245 TQEVVNVVQGIRQQF
+245 TEEVVHVVQGIRQQF

-276 VAQAFNVAIP
+276 VAEAFDVAIP
-286 FTASVYLLLEFS
+286 FVAPVYLLLEFS
-298 ADVDLASDIERHLVQ
+298 ADVDLALDIESHLAQ
-313 SNFSGP
+313 SNFAGL
-319 SAVAQ
+319 SAVAL
-324 DELGRARLWRLREEH
+324 DDLGRARLWRLREEH

-344 THGVPHKFDVT
+344 TNGVPHKFDVT
-355 VAVSNLPD
+355 VALSDLAE
-363 FIGETRQRI
+363 FIVKTRQRI
-372 FETHAD
+372 SETNAD
-378 WTVFIFGH
+378 WKVFIFGH

-395 VLGPSATDELVDEI
+395 VLGPSATDELVDEV

-417 NGSISAEHGIGS
+417 KGSISAEHGIGS

-440 HNEIA
+440 QNEIA

-457 GMMNPNTLFVT
+457 GMMNPNTLFAL

>member
-1 MGRGNSRYL
+1 MT
-10 DEVMSRPQELS
+10 SRPQTLS
-21 SEFVRALQEVVGAG
+21 SEFVESLQQVVGDA
-35 HVLTDDLDA
+35 HVLTDGLA
-44 YGTDWT
+44 GYGTDWT
-50 GRFIGSPSVVVR
+50 GRFIGAPSVVVR
-62 PATTSEVSQVLQLCS
+62 PANTSEVSHILQLCS
-77 KHNVAVVPQG
+77 KHNIAVVPQG

-96 VADEGHVIVSTR
+96 VASEGHVIVSTR
-108 RLNSLGPVDAVS
+108 RLNSLGPVDAAS

-135 EASKIHGLRYA
+135 EVAKSNGLRYA

-199 MKDNTGYDLASLMC
+199 MKDNTGYDIASLLC

-233 STKTTVLLGCDS
+233 TSRTTVLLGCDS
-245 TQEVVNVVQGIRQQF
+245 TEEVVHVVQRIRQQF

-276 VAQAFNVAIP
+276 VAEAFNVAIP
-286 FTASVYLLLEFS
+286 FVAPVYLLLEFS
-298 ADVDLASDIERHLVQ
+298 ADVDLALDIESHLAQ
-313 SNFSGP
+313 SNFAGL

-324 DELGRARLWRLREEH
+324 DDLGRARLWRLREEH

-344 THGVPHKFDVT
+344 MHGVPHKFDVT
-355 VAVSNLPD
+355 VAVSDLPK
-363 FIGETRQRI
+363 FIVKTRQRI
-372 FETHAD
+372 SETNAD
-378 WTVFIFGH
+378 WKVFIFGH

-395 VLGPSATDELVDEI
+395 VLGPSATDELVDEV

-417 NGSISAEHGIGS
+417 KGSISAEHGIGS

-440 HNEIA
+440 QNEIA

-457 GMMNPNTLFVT
+457 GMMNPNTLFAM

>member
-1 MGRGNSRYL
+1 MTG
-10 DEVMSRPQELS
+10 QEKALS
-21 SEFVRALQEVVGAG
+21 SEFLESLQQVVGSA
-35 HVLTDDLDA
+35 HVLTDDLVG

-50 GRFIGSPSVVVR
+50 GRFIGTPSVVVR
-62 PATTSEVSQVLQLCS
+62 PANTSEVSHILQLCS
-77 KHNVAVVPQG
+77 KHNIAVVPQG

-96 VADEGHVIVSTR
+96 LASEGHVIVSTR
-108 RLNSLGPVDAVS
+108 RLNSLGPVDTAS
-120 QQISVGAGVTVEQVH
+120 QQISVGAGATVEQVH
-135 EASKIHGLRYA
+135 EAAKSHGMRYA

-187 PNGDVIEHMAGL
+187 PNGEVIEHMAGL
-199 MKDNTGYDLASLMC
+199 MKDNTGYDIASLLC

-233 STKTTVLLGCDS
+233 TSRTTVLLGCGS
-245 TQEVVNVVQGIRQQF
+245 TEEVVQVIQGVRQQF

-276 VAQAFNVAIP
+276 VAEAFNVVIP
-286 FTASVYLLLEFS
+286 FVASVYLLLEFS
-298 ADVDLASDIERHLVQ
+298 ADVDLASDIERHLAQ
-313 SNFSGP
+313 SNFAGL

-324 DELGRARLWRLREEH
+324 DEMGRARLWRLREEH

-355 VAVSNLPD
+355 VAVSDLPK
-363 FIGETRQRI
+363 FIEKTRQRI
-372 FETHAD
+372 FETNAD

-395 VLGPSATDELVDEI
+395 VLGPSATDELVVEV

-417 NGSISAEHGIGS
+417 KGSISAEHGIGS

-440 HNEIA
+440 QNEIV

-457 GMMNPNTLFVT
+457 GMMNPNTLFTM

>member
-1 MGRGNSRYL
+1 MT
-10 DEVMSRPQELS
+10 SRPQALS
-21 SEFVRALQEVVGAG
+21 SEFVESLQQVVGDA
-35 HVLTDDLDA
+35 HVLTDDLA
-44 YGTDWT
+44 GYGTDWT
-50 GRFIGSPSVVVR
+50 GRFIGAPSVVVR
-62 PATTSEVSQVLQLCS
+62 PANTSEVSHILQLCS
-77 KHNVAVVPQG
+77 KHNIAVVPQG

-96 VADEGHVIVSTR
+96 LASEGHVIVSTR
-108 RLNSLGPVDAVS
+108 RLNSLGPVDAAS

-135 EASKIHGLRYA
+135 EAAKSHGLRYA

-199 MKDNTGYDLASLMC
+199 IKDNTGYDIASLLC

-233 STKTTVLLGCDS
+233 TSRTTILLGCDS

-260 DSLDAAELFY
+260 DSLDAAELFFI
-270 ADGANL
+270 DGANL
-276 VAQAFNVAIP
+276 VAEAFNVAIP
-286 FTASVYLLLEFS
+286 FVAPVYLLLEFS
-298 ADVDLASDIERHLVQ
+298 ADVDLASDIESHLAQ
-313 SNFSGP
+313 SNFAGL

-324 DELGRARLWRLREEH
+324 DELGRAKLWRLREEH

-344 THGVPHKFDVT
+344 MHGVPHKFDVT
-355 VAVSNLPD
+355 VAVSDLPK
-363 FIGETRQRI
+363 FIEKTRQGI
-372 FETHAD
+372 SETNAD

-395 VLGPSATDELVDEI
+395 VLGPSATDELVDEV

-417 NGSISAEHGIGS
+417 KGSISAEHGIGS

-440 HNEIA
+440 HIEIA

-457 GMMNPNTLFVT
+457 GMMNPNTLFAM

>member
-1 MGRGNSRYL
+1 MT
-10 DEVMSRPQELS
+10 SRPQTLS
-21 SEFVRALQEVVGAG
+21 SEFVESLQQVVGDA
-35 HVLTDDLDA
+35 HVLTDDLA
-44 YGTDWT
+44 GYGTDWT

-62 PATTSEVSQVLQLCS
+62 PANTSEVSHILQLCW
-77 KHNVAVVPQG
+77 KHNIAVVPQG

-96 VADEGHVIVSTR
+96 LASEGHVIVSTR
-108 RLNSLGPVDAVS
+108 RLNSLGPVDAAS

-135 EASKIHGLRYA
+135 EAAKSHGLRYA

-199 MKDNTGYDLASLMC
+199 MKDNTGYDIASLLC

-233 STKTTVLLGCDS
+233 TSRTTVLLGCDS
-245 TQEVVNVVQGIRQQF
+245 TEEVVHVVQRIRQQF

-276 VAQAFNVAIP
+276 VAEAFNVAIP
-286 FTASVYLLLEFS
+286 FVAPVYLLLEFS
-298 ADVDLASDIERHLVQ
+298 ADVDLASDIESHFAQ
-313 SNFSGP
+313 SNFAGL
-319 SAVAQ
+319 SAIAQ
-324 DELGRARLWRLREEH
+324 DELGRSKLWRLREEH

-355 VAVSNLPD
+355 VAVSDLPK
-363 FIGETRQRI
+363 FIVKTRQRI
-372 FETHAD
+372 SETNAD
-378 WTVFIFGH
+378 WKVFIFGH

-395 VLGPSATDELVDEI
+395 VLGPSATDELVDEV

-417 NGSISAEHGIGS
+417 KGSISAEHGIGS

-457 GMMNPNTLFVT
+457 GMMNPNTLFAM

>member
-1 MGRGNSRYL
+1 
-10 DEVMSRPQELS
+10 MSP
-21 SEFVRALQEVVGAG
+21 EFVEALRLIVGG
-35 HVLTDDLDA
+35 NNVLAEDLA
-44 YGTDWT
+44 SYGTDWT
-50 GRFIGSPSVVVR
+50 GRFIGCPSLVVR
-62 PATTSEVSQVLQLCS
+62 PGSTIEVSQVMHLCS
-77 KHNVAVVPQG
+77 QHNVAVVPQG

-96 VADEGHVIVSTR
+96 LADDGQIILSTSR
-108 RLNSLGPVDAVS
+108 INWIGSVDAVS
-120 QQISVGAGVTVEQVH
+120 QQISVGAGVTVEQVQ
-135 EASKIHGLRYA
+135 EAAKQFGLRYA

-159 TIATNAGGINVLRF
+159 TIATNAGGINVLRY

-187 PNGDVIEHMAGL
+187 PNSDVIEHMAGL
-199 MKDNTGYDLASLMC
+199 IKDNTGYDIASLLC

-233 STKTTVLLGCDS
+233 TSRTTVLLGCGS
-245 TQEVVNVVQGIRQQF
+245 TEEVVHIVQGIRQQF
-260 DSLDAAELFY
+260 NSLDAAELFY

-276 VAQAFNVAIP
+276 VAEAFNVAIP
-286 FTASVYLLLEFS
+286 FATPVYLLLEFS
-298 ADVDLASDIERHLVQ
+298 ADVDLSSDIERHLART
-313 SNFSGP
+313 NFSGS

-355 VAVSNLPD
+355 VAVSDLAR
-363 FIGETRQRI
+363 FIVKTRQRI
-372 FETHAD
+372 SETNAD
-378 WTVFIFGH
+378 WTVYIFGH

-395 VLGPSATDELVDEI
+395 VLGPSTTDELVDEV

-417 NGSISAEHGIGS
+417 KGSISAEHGIGS
-429 AKKKWLSLSRS
+429 AKKKWLSMSRS
-440 HNEIA
+440 QNEIA

-457 GMMNPNTLFVT
+457 GLMNPNTLFVT

>member
-1 MGRGNSRYL
+1 
-10 DEVMSRPQELS
+10 MSP
-21 SEFVRALQEVVGAG
+21 EFVEALRLIVGG
-35 HVLTDDLDA
+35 NNVLAEDLA
-44 YGTDWT
+44 SYGTDWT
-50 GRFIGSPSVVVR
+50 GRFIGCPSLVVR
-62 PATTSEVSQVLQLCS
+62 PGSTIEVSQVMHLCS
-77 KHNVAVVPQG
+77 QHNVAVVPQG

-96 VADEGHVIVSTR
+96 LADDGQIILSTSR
-108 RLNSLGPVDAVS
+108 INWIGSVDAVS
-120 QQISVGAGVTVEQVH
+120 QQISVGAGVTVEQVQ
-135 EASKIHGLRYA
+135 EAAKQLGLRYA

-187 PNGDVIEHMAGL
+187 PNSDVIEHMAGL
-199 MKDNTGYDLASLMC
+199 IKDNTGYDIASLLC

-233 STKTTVLLGCDS
+233 TSRTTVLLGCGS
-245 TQEVVNVVQGIRQQF
+245 TEEVVHIVQGIRQQF

-276 VAQAFNVAIP
+276 VAEAFNVAIP
-286 FTASVYLLLEFS
+286 FAAPVYLLLEFS
-298 ADVDLASDIERHLVQ
+298 ADVDLSSDVERHLART
-313 SNFSGP
+313 NFSGA

-355 VAVSNLPD
+355 VAVSDLAR
-363 FIGETRQRI
+363 FIVKTRQRI
-372 FETHAD
+372 SETNAD
-378 WTVFIFGH
+378 WTVYIFGH

-395 VLGPSATDELVDEI
+395 VLGPSATDELVDEV

-440 HNEIA
+440 HNEIV

-457 GMMNPNTLFVT
+457 GLMNPNTLFAM

>member
-1 MGRGNSRYL
+1 MT
-10 DEVMSRPQELS
+10 SRPQAPS
-21 SEFVRALQEVVGAG
+21 SEFVVSLQQVVGDA
-35 HVLTDDLDA
+35 HVLTDDLA
-44 YGTDWT
+44 GYGTDWT
-50 GRFIGSPSVVVR
+50 GRFIGTPSVVVR
-62 PATTSEVSQVLQLCS
+62 PANTSEVSHILQLCS
-77 KHNVAVVPQG
+77 KFNIAVVPQG

-96 VADEGHVIVSTR
+96 LASEGHVIVSTR
-108 RLNSLGPVDAVS
+108 RLNSLGPVDAAS

-135 EASKIHGLRYA
+135 EAAKSHGLRYA
-146 VDFGARGSATIGG
+146 VDFGARGTATIGG

-199 MKDNTGYDLASLMC
+199 IKDNTGYDIASLLC

-233 STKTTVLLGCDS
+233 TSRTTVLLGCDS
-245 TQEVVNVVQGIRQQF
+245 TEEVVHVVQRIRQQF

-270 ADGANL
+270 ADGADL
-276 VAQAFNVAIP
+276 VAEAFNVAIP
-286 FTASVYLLLEFS
+286 FVAPVYLLLEFS
-298 ADVDLASDIERHLVQ
+298 ADVDLASDIERHLAQ
-313 SNFSGP
+313 SNFAGL

-355 VAVSNLPD
+355 VAVSDLPK
-363 FIGETRQRI
+363 FIVKTRQRI
-372 FETHAD
+372 SETNAD
-378 WTVFIFGH
+378 WKVFIFGH

-395 VLGPSATDELVDEI
+395 VLGPSATDELVDEV

-417 NGSISAEHGIGS
+417 KGSISAEHGIGS

-440 HNEIA
+440 HNEIV

-457 GMMNPNTLFVT
+457 GMMNPNTLFAM

>member
-1 MGRGNSRYL
+1 MT
-10 DEVMSRPQELS
+10 SRPQTLS
-21 SEFVRALQEVVGAG
+21 SEFVESLQQVVGDA
-35 HVLTDDLDA
+35 HVLTDDLA
-44 YGTDWT
+44 GYGTDWT

-62 PATTSEVSQVLQLCS
+62 PANTSEVSHILRLCS
-77 KHNVAVVPQG
+77 KFNIAVVPQG

-96 VADEGHVIVSTR
+96 LASEGHVIVSTR
-108 RLNSLGPVDAVS
+108 RLNSLGPVDAAS

-135 EASKIHGLRYA
+135 EVAKSHGLRYA

-199 MKDNTGYDLASLMC
+199 IKDNTGYDIASLLC

-233 STKTTVLLGCDS
+233 TSRTTVLLGCDS
-245 TQEVVNVVQGIRQQF
+245 TEEVVHVVQGVRQQF

-276 VAQAFNVAIP
+276 VAEAFNLAIP
-286 FTASVYLLLEFS
+286 FVAPMYLLLEFS
-298 ADVDLASDIERHLVQ
+298 ADVDLASDIERHLAQ
-313 SNFSGP
+313 SNFAGL

-355 VAVSNLPD
+355 VAVSDLPK
-363 FIGETRQRI
+363 FIEKTRQGI
-372 FETHAD
+372 SETNAD

-395 VLGPSATDELVDEI
+395 VLGPSATDELVDEV

-417 NGSISAEHGIGS
+417 KGSISAEHGIGS

-440 HNEIA
+440 QNEIA

-457 GMMNPNTLFVT
+457 GLMNPNNLFAM

>member
-1 MGRGNSRYL
+1 
-10 DEVMSRPQELS
+10 
-21 SEFVRALQEVVGAG
+21 
-35 HVLTDDLDA
+35 
-44 YGTDWT
+44 
-50 GRFIGSPSVVVR
+50 
-62 PATTSEVSQVLQLCS
+62 
-77 KHNVAVVPQG
+77 
-87 GNTGLVGGT
+87 
-96 VADEGHVIVSTR
+96 
-108 RLNSLGPVDAVS
+108 
-120 QQISVGAGVTVEQVH
+120 
-135 EASKIHGLRYA
+135 LRYA

-245 TQEVVNVVQGIRQQF
+245 TQEVVTVVQGIRQQF

-298 ADVDLASDIERHLVQ
+298 ADIELSSDIERHLART
-313 SNFSGP
+313 NFSGS

-355 VAVSNLPD
+355 VAVSDLPD

-372 FETHAD
+372 SETNAD

-395 VLGPSATDELVDEI
+395 VLGPSATDELVDEV